1 MAPLTLWLS
10 QKLSRQTRQKFIEA
24 GEARAKRVQESKGRR
39 AKKISV
45 DKISADSVPAIK

>member
-24 GEARAKRVQESKGRR
+24 GEARVRSAYRNQKDDVRR
-39 AKKISV
+39 K
-45 DKISADSVPAIK
+45 